1 MQGYHHSVC
10 IHLLFT
16 LLSNVLYNRRI
27 KNKCLCIAQ
36 PDQCLQMQKIL
47 WLIHYVSLSV
57 FWLTQCFFV
66 AQLWLQILIFKTLF
80 IFTLVIAQ
88 CFICLNWNMLGR
100 APQIASAHEKIA
112 EDCLTNILT
121 TTKEAS
127 CSLRT
132 DLVSSGTFRSPSSS
146 SACTSLQ

>member
-1 MQGYHHSVC
+1 MQGYHHSGR

-16 LLSNVLYNRRI
+16 FLSNVLHNRRI
-27 KNKCLCIAQ
+27 ISIAQ

-66 AQLWLQILIFKTLF
+66 AQLWLKILIFKTLF